1 MVHVGT
7 MTFNRSYQ
15 LRSHCEFRIMF
26 LYQLYLIYSLGPKII
41 MTMATDLLSIVT
53 STSTSTLMKFI
64 NDAMNST
71 ATTTTLMNPS
81 DNTKNQQMSLSNAT
95 ILPIKHTTSMGF
107 MTTRTTTIS
116 TTPSFLKLN
125 RISMTLM
132 ILTLLQRPTAP
143 SSKILT
149 TRMV

>member
-15 LRSHCEFRIMF
+15 LRHCEFRIMF